1 MQSCFTD
8 MWHVSCVNVRT
19 HIGHVPCQVPHPRRL
34 GDPAEFADL
43 VAHMISNQYLNAEVV
58 RIDGAIRMS
67 SM

>member
-1 MQSCFTD
+1 MLLANCELTPRF
-8 MWHVSCVNVRT
+8 VRA
-19 HIGHVPCQVPHPRRL
+19 CLRQVPHPRRL

-43 VAHMISNQYLNAEVV
+43 VAHMITNQYLNAEVV

>member
-1 MQSCFTD
+1 M
-8 MWHVSCVNVRT
+8 CVHT
-19 HIGHVPCQVPHPRRL
+19 FYMCPCQVPHPRRL

-43 VAHMISNQYLNAEVV
+43 VAHMITNQYLNAEVV

>member
-1 MQSCFTD
+1 MFF
-8 MWHVSCVNVRT
+8 VYVCVHALNMCL
-19 HIGHVPCQVPHPRRL
+19 CQVPHPRRL

-43 VAHMISNQYLNAEVV
+43 VAHMITNQYLNAEVV

>member
-1 MQSCFTD
+1 MCL
-8 MWHVSCVNVRT
+8 
-19 HIGHVPCQVPHPRRL
+19 CQVPHPRRL

-43 VAHMISNQYLNAEVV
+43 VAHMITNQYLNAEVV